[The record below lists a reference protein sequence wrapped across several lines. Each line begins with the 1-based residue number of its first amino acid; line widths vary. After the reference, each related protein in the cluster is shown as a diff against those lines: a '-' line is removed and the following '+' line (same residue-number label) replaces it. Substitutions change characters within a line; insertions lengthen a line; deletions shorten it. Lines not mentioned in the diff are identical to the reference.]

1 MTTRVLIADD
11 APGVRESV
19 AIAVE
24 AAGMEAI
31 RAANGLEAMAII
43 GERPVDVLVADIW
56 MPDLDGLNLIKQ
68 VRALRPDLR
77 IIAMTGGGARLTI
90 ETASSLAEV
99 WGAEWV
105 FVKPFDE
112 AALIARIRGNA

>member
-11 APGVRESV
+11 AEGVRESV

-31 RAANGLEAMAII
+31 RAADGEEALAII
-43 GERPVDVLVADIW
+43 GDRPVDVLVADIW
-56 MPDLDGLNLIKQ
+56 MPVLDGLNLIKR
-68 VRALRPDLR
+68 VREARPGLR

-112 AALIARIRGNA
+112 DALIARIRRDA